1 MMFHSARFI
10 QASLLAFI
18 VAGSGCAFF
27 LGLDDFEDAPA
38 PEGPSSSSSGSGS
51 GDASACN
58 PGAVEQCYSGPQG
71 TVNVGLCRAG
81 TRTCDGDQNSWSAC
95 EGERLPDQE
104 SCASGEDENCD
115 GFDCT
120 LWARTSGKEAVAHAL
135 ATNKAGD
142 VIAVGSF
149 SESIQFGPEPLMS
162 AGDSDIFIVAFDRTG
177 KHLWS
182 RKFGDAAAQ
191 EATSVSV
198 DASDNIILTGTNG
211 GTIDFGGPDIG
222 PGLFVAKL
230 SGDGEH
236 EWSRSFSGNPISERA
251 IQSFVRTVRP
261 KVESTRHGDIII
273 SGTFRG
279 DIELDDTLLVSTPA
293 STQDMYVAK
302 LDGKTGSTST
312 EQGGWVRRF
321 GSAGYDALV
330 DVVVDRGDNIIIT
343 GEHHDSI
350 SFGDRPELAGRG
362 MFLVKL
368 DRDGTPTWS
377 RGFSGGYPSAL
388 DVDTLGN
395 ISVAGNYDKIID
407 FGGGAPL
414 TSREGYDTAVFVAQ
428 FDASGKHVWSRDF
441 EGSGHNAIG
450 DISADALNNIVLV
463 GEFAKELIVDN
474 DTLDHF
480 ELPSPWVLKLD
491 STGQTL
497 WKKSNMSGG
506 ISLGIACKTDS
517 SNEII
522 ITGRHSHLIEFE
534 TGTLEAESDALFI
547 ARLGI

>member
-1 MMFHSARFI
+1 MMFHSARFM

-18 VAGSGCAFF
+18 VAGSGCALF

-38 PEGPSSSSSGSGS
+38 PEDQSSTGS
-51 GDASACN
+51 GDVSACN
-58 PGAVEQCYSGPQG
+58 PDAVEQCYSGPQG

-81 TRTCDGDQNSWSAC
+81 TRTCDGNQSSWSAC

-115 GFDCT
+115 GFDCA

-135 ATNKAGD
+135 AANKAGD
-142 VIAVGSF
+142 IIAVGSF
-149 SESIQFGPEPLMS
+149 SESIQFGPEPLVS
-162 AGDSDIFIVAFDRTG
+162 TGDSDIFIVAFDRTG

-198 DASDNIILTGTNG
+198 DASDNIILTGANG
-211 GTIDFGGPDIG
+211 GTINFGGPDIG

-230 SGDGEH
+230 SDNGEH
-236 EWSRSFSGNPISERA
+236 TWSRSFSGNPISERTT
-251 IQSFVRTVRP
+251 QSFARTVRP

-273 SGTFRG
+273 SGTFKG
-279 DIELDDTLLVSTPA
+279 DIEFDDTLLVSTPA
-293 STQDMYVAK
+293 STLDMYVAK

-312 EQGGWVRRF
+312 EQGGWVRKF
-321 GSAGYDALV
+321 GSAGYDALT
-330 DVVVDRGDNIIIT
+330 DVVVDRSDNIIIT
-343 GEHHDSI
+343 GEHHSSI
-350 SFGDRPELAGRG
+350 SFGDRPELGGLG

-388 DVDTLGN
+388 DVDRLGN
-395 ISVAGNYDKIID
+395 ITATGNYDKIID
-407 FGGGAPL
+407 FGGAAPL
-414 TSREGYDTAVFVAQ
+414 ASREGYTAVFVAQ
-428 FDASGKHVWSRDF
+428 FDASGEHVWSRDF
-441 EGSGHNAIG
+441 EGRGHNTIG
-450 DISADALNNIVLV
+450 DISTDALNNIVLI
-463 GEFAKELIVDN
+463 GEFAKELIVDSN
-474 DTLDHF
+474 TLDHF

-491 STGQTL
+491 STGKTL

-506 ISLGIACKTDS
+506 ISFGIACKTDS

-522 ITGRHSHLIEFE
+522 ITGRHSHQIEFE
-534 TGTLEAESDALFI
+534 TGTLEAEGDALFI